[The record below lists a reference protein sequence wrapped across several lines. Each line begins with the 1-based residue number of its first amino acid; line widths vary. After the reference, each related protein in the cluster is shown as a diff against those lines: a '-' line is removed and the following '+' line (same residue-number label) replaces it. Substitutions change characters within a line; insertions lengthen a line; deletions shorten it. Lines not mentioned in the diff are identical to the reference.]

1 MLNNEN
7 IPETEYVL
15 KHLLQS
21 GFVFEASKK
30 GEVPIT
36 IHRAIGPNKTVN
48 LLPTFEKLYLE
59 CQKKKNYKAS
69 HMVSEITSLLVA
81 ADLGIAQEF
90 LVELEVQNSMP
101 KMLQRLRQDLK
112 TASIKNEGGDEDC

>member
-1 MLNNEN
+1 MLNDEN
-7 IPETEYVL
+7 MPAIEYVL
-15 KHLLQS
+15 KHLLQP
-21 GFVFEASKK
+21 GFVFDASKR
-30 GEVPIT
+30 GEVPIA

-59 CQKKKNYKAS
+59 CQRKKNHKAS
-69 HMVSEITSLLVA
+69 LMVSEITSLLAA
-81 ADLGIAQEF
+81 ADLGIGQEF

-112 TASIKNEGGDEDC
+112 TASIKNEGEKKDC